1 MTFTAA
7 HATLLLP
14 FVGSMS
20 VAEAHDKGLLEAITA
35 LIAHSKSDA
44 CNLIINCHPSRA
56 VEAIKAIRMALLC
69 GLKEAKDMYD
79 GFDPLRN
86 GGQFVLL
93 QNVSREVW
101 AQRVEEINNDR
112 CLTGTYFI
120 LR

>member
-1 MTFTAA
+1 MTFTAS

-35 LIAHSKSDA
+35 LIAHTKSDR
-44 CNLIINCHPSRA
+44 CDLIINCHPSKA
-56 VEAIKAIRMALLC
+56 VEAIKAIRMALVC

-79 GFDPLRN
+79 GFDPYRS
-86 GGQFVLL
+86 GGQFALL
-93 QNVSREVW
+93 RDVSREVW
-101 AQRVEEINNDR
+101 ASRIEQINNDR